1 MSAGLTGFFL
11 QLPFEGRVVFLIDKD
26 IYNNR
31 FLNPLFKLG
40 GLIPLS
46 PRASKDSFF
55 ETFMKLKDGKIV
67 AIFPEGEIARSSSV
81 SKFYR
86 GYEVIQR
93 SGAVIVPFY
102 IDGIF
107 GSVFAR
113 HKGDAKRCFL
123 KKREITL
130 TFGEPI
136 SGYISAD
143 ELRDRVINLKRI

>member
-1 MSAGLTGFFL
+1 
-11 QLPFEGRVVFLIDKD
+11 
-26 IYNNR
+26 
-31 FLNPLFKLG
+31 
-40 GLIPLS
+40 
-46 PRASKDSFF
+46 
-55 ETFMKLKDGKIV
+55 MKLKDGKIA
-67 AIFPEGEIARSSSV
+67 AIFPEGEISSGSSV

-86 GYEVIQR
+86 GYEFIQR

-113 HKGDAKRCFL
+113 HKGDAKGCFL

-130 TFGEPI
+130 IFGEPI
-136 SGYISAD
+136 YGHISAD